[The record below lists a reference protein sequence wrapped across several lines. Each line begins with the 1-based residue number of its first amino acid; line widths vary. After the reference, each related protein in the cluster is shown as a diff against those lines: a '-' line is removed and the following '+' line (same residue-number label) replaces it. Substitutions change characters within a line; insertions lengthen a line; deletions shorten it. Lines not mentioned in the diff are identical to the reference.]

1 MSIVDRLSDIR
12 GPSRAFKFIWPHMQI
27 ALWPLEAA
35 AFVTAQSALT
45 CLGPGDGHPVLVLPG
60 FGTGDSTTQ
69 PLRWAL
75 KRHGYTALPWG
86 LGSNFGPTRRVAREL
101 RKLLAKVHRE
111 HGQTVSL
118 IGWSLGG
125 ILARTL
131 ARESPEKVRQVI
143 TLGSP
148 YRMME
153 DQIPSATAALPH
165 HLFNRMREGHDHSFE
180 MMRIREQDRI
190 PLAVP
195 ATSIY
200 SRTDSIADWRHC
212 IDAIGP
218 EASNSRAENIE
229 VRTSH
234 LGLAS
239 NITVFIALLDRLSQ
253 QHHDWSPFQPPSWLR
268 SLYPV
273 PAAWT
278 IDIEQDLRQQW

>member
-1 MSIVDRLSDIR
+1 
-12 GPSRAFKFIWPHMQI
+12 MQI
-27 ALWPLEAA
+27 ALWPLETA
-35 AFVTAQSALT
+35 AFFTAQPTLT
-45 CLGPGDGHPVLVLPG
+45 WLGHGDGHPVLVLPG
-60 FGTGDSTTQ
+60 FGAGDSTTQ

-75 KRHGYTALPWG
+75 KRHGYTAIPWG
-86 LGSNFGPTRRVAREL
+86 LGSNFGPTRRIARDL
-101 RKLLAKVHRE
+101 RKLLANVHKE
-111 HGQTVSL
+111 YAQNVSL

-131 ARESPEKVRQVI
+131 ARESPDKVRQVI

-165 HLFNRMREGHDHSFE
+165 LLFSRLREGHDHSFE
-180 MMRIREQDRI
+180 MMRIPEQDRI

-200 SRTDSIADWRHC
+200 SRTDNIANWRDC
-212 IDAIGP
+212 IDATGADAP
-218 EASNSRAENIE
+218 NPRAENIE

-239 NITVFIALLDRLSQ
+239 NICVFVAILDRLRQPQ
-253 QHHDWSPFQPPSWLR
+253 QDWAPFNPPSWMR
-268 SLYPV
+268 SRYPV

-278 IDIEQDLRQQW
+278 IDADFRRK